1 MSGQVKVKG
10 VADIAFLL
18 DATGSMAPC
27 INAVKEN
34 IASFITSLTSKDA
47 NDQSVVK
54 DWRVKIVGY
63 RDFDYT
69 DAPPIVDN
77 PFTNSIDEARSHL
90 ARLEATGGGDEPESL
105 LEGLYG
111 LATMPATKRGESPR
125 PDAWRHRSEARR
137 FVIVFTDAPYKPKMS
152 SKMSDPKGEGGT
164 VDDVINA
171 MMSSW
176 IILYVYAPETFRCYQ
191 TLQEMDKSEWY
202 PVPVSEGSSP
212 QKALAEF
219 TSDQENFQK
228 ILDILAKTIT
238 QSAAIP
244 PL

>member
-27 INAVKEN
+27 INAVKDN
-34 IASFITSLTSKDA
+34 IASFVESLTSKDA
-47 NDQSVVK
+47 NDRPAVK

-63 RDFDYT
+63 RDFEYS

-77 PFTNSIDEARSHL
+77 PFTKSVEEARSHL
-90 ARLEATGGGDEPESL
+90 AALEATGGGDEPESL
-105 LEGLYG
+105 LEGLYLLAAMDETG
-111 LATMPATKRGESPR
+111 LGEP
-125 PDAWRHRSEARR
+125 PKPNAWRHRTEARR
-137 FVIVFTDAPYKPKMS
+137 FVIAFTDAPYKPKMS
-152 SKMSDPKGEGGT
+152 QPKGGT

-171 MMSSW
+171 MMTSR
-176 IILYVYAPETFRCYQ
+176 IILYIYAPESFACYR

-202 PVPVSEGSSP
+202 PIAVGPGKSP
-212 QKALAEF
+212 QDALAGF
-219 TSDQENFQK
+219 TSDKENFRK
-228 ILDILAKTIT
+228 ILDTLAKTIT
-238 QSAAIP
+238 QTAAIP